1 AKFIRHD
8 ATAGVGGTLQWT
20 HTTDL
25 PAPANYGLW
34 QLDFAGAGT
43 YRVEVSTPAPFNQSK
58 QAVYKIAHAGM
69 VDDVPLDQSSADGFQ
84 VLGEFAF
91 DAGANDQSI
100 RVNDNTGE
108 PNSTNTQLVFDAVRL
123 TRTGLPMPGGDGGNS
138 PPD

>member
-1 AKFIRHD
+1 
-8 ATAGVGGTLQWT
+8 
-20 HTTDL
+20 
-25 PAPANYGLW
+25 
-34 QLDFAGAGT
+34 
-43 YRVEVSTPAPFNQSK
+43 
-58 QAVYKIAHAGM
+58 M

-123 TRTGLPMPGGDGGNS
+123 TRTGLPMPGGDGGNP
-138 PPD
+138 PPDDPISNGGCSAGGAAAGWPLVLLALGLRRRRRRQSATR